1 MVQISIDNMVFEV
14 TRKCNMACEHCLRG
28 CAENLDITEEI
39 IKKALSEVTH
49 ISSLTIT
56 GGEPTLNI
64 KAIEFLFN
72 HIHAQDIELNSF
84 WLATNAKVYSERL
97 VSLLIDEYAICT
109 EYDDE
114 FYGGL
119 AVSHD
124 DGFHEEVDPKN
135 IRKYKA
141 LKFYDSS
148 KEGEISS
155 VIDDGYANYNGIGD
169 RSIRSTNSLTVDIDE
184 DYITVEDMIYINAK
198 GDVLLNCDYSFERQ
212 EEEKIG
218 NVLEESLESIILR
231 HVESQD

>member
-1 MVQISIDNMVFEV
+1 MVFEV

-28 CAENLDITEEI
+28 CSENLDITEQI
-39 IKKALSEVTH
+39 IKEALKDVTQ

-64 KAIEFLFN
+64 KGIEFIFN
-72 HIHAQDIELNSF
+72 QIHAQGIELNAF
-84 WLATNAKVYSERL
+84 WMATNAKVYSEKL
-97 VSLLIDEYAICT
+97 VSLLIDEYATCT

-169 RSIRSTNSLTVDIDE
+169 RSIHSTESLSVDIEE
-184 DYITVEDMIYINAK
+184 DSIRVEDMIYINAK

-231 HVESQD
+231 YTEAQD

>member
-1 MVQISIDNMVFEV
+1 MVQLYIDNMVFEV
-14 TRKCNMACEHCLRG
+14 TRKCNMKCEHCLRG
-28 CAENLDITEEI
+28 CSENLDITEQI
-39 IKKALSEVTH
+39 IKEALKDVTQ

-64 KAIEFLFN
+64 KGIEFIFN
-72 HIHAQDIELNSF
+72 QIHAQGIELNAF
-84 WLATNAKVYSERL
+84 WMATNAKVYSEKL
-97 VSLLIDEYAICT
+97 VSLLIDEYATCT

-169 RSIRSTNSLTVDIDE
+169 RSIHSTESLSVDIEE
-184 DYITVEDMIYINAK
+184 DSIRVEDMIYINAK
-198 GDVLLNCDYSFERQ
+198 GDILLNCDYSFERQ

-231 HVESQD
+231 YTEAQD